1 MAASSPA
8 KRHATTIRNIE
19 AAQPQLLQAA
29 MDRMKQEDW
38 FSSLS
43 PTAHVWVEQVLLE
56 GITRFLRWLRN
67 PDEPLEIANT
77 GLGAVPTAAAHAVS
91 LQQTSDLIRISVE
104 ALEPVAL
111 TKAAPGDE
119 EWLLYRMS
127 YFGREIAFSA
137 AVVYARVAEQQ
148 GARLARA
155 STDLIDALLSNRSSA
170 TVEQHALRIGLN
182 LSQPVRAAALL
193 PEPETMQA
201 TLGEVEQ
208 AARRLDR
215 NVVTSVH
222 SGAIVAL
229 WVAHPR
235 EGNLTITKHI
245 FGANSDAVTAGPAVA
260 IGVAGPTVREALA
273 SARARSARPSYS
285 GVMDA
290 NELLAERAILGERA
304 AADALVQRCYLDLME
319 SGSGLVETVDAMA
332 DHSGVLEQAAR
343 SIPVHVNTLRYRL
356 DRIAEITGFD
366 PRTSRGA
373 FAIFVGV
380 SLGRA
385 REGAPLDENLEGSPE
400 AGL

>member
-1 MAASSPA
+1 MAASSSA

-19 AAQPQLLQAA
+19 QAKSQLLQAA

-38 FSSLS
+38 FNAFS
-43 PTAHVWVEQVLLE
+43 ANAQVWVEQVVLT
-56 GITRFLRWLRN
+56 GVTRFLRWLRN
-67 PDEPLEIANT
+67 PDEPLEIAST

-91 LQQTSDLIRISVE
+91 LKQTLDLIRIAID

-111 TKAAPGDE
+111 TMAAPGDE

-127 YFGREIAFSA
+127 YFGREVAYSA

-155 STDLIDALLSNRSSA
+155 STDLVDALLSNRSSA

-193 PEPETMQA
+193 PAPETMQA
-201 TLGEVEQ
+201 MLGEVEQ

-215 NVVTSVH
+215 NIVTSVH
-222 SGAIVAL
+222 SGAIVAV
-229 WVAHPR
+229 WVTHPR
-235 EGNLTITKHI
+235 EGNLTVTKQI
-245 FGANSDAVTAGPAVA
+245 FGSHSDAVTAGPATA
-260 IGVAGPTVREALA
+260 IGIAGPTMREALA
-273 SARARSARPSYS
+273 SARARSARPSYH
-285 GVMDA
+285 GVIDA

-304 AADALVQRCYLDLME
+304 ASDTLVQRCYLDLIE
-319 SGSGLVETVDAMA
+319 SGSGLLQTVDAMA

-343 SIPVHVNTLRYRL
+343 AIPVHVNTLRYRL

-366 PRTSRGA
+366 LRTSRGA

-385 REGAPLDENLEGSPE
+385 RENTPLDQTEL
-400 AGL
+400 